1 MFKRILLAFM
11 FVVAFGAASVGM
23 SNKAMAYGCD
33 YGGYGYRAAYYPPVY
48 ASYRSY
54 GYGGPV
60 AYPNYYPGSYAPAY
74 PVYYGGGH
82 RHHRHHHHH
91 HDYHGHG
98 GLRVSFGF

>member
-1 MFKRILLAFM
+1 M
-11 FVVAFGAASVGM
+11 AAITATVIV
-23 SNKAMAYGCD
+23 
-33 YGGYGYRAAYYPPVY
+33 PPTIPLCTPRT
-48 ASYRSY
+48 RSY

-60 AYPNYYPGSYAPAY
+60 AYPQVNYYPGSYAPY

-91 HDYHGHG
+91 RHHDHHGHG